1 MSIHLDTSAF
11 KIVKNDGISFVS
23 AVMILVGV
31 FLEIAL
37 ISTWSG
43 REQQLLTYSALGLIL
58 LICLPFLVIISRIQ
72 LTRRILVNG
81 KAVNA
86 FVVEIEMF
94 NVPRIHYVAYTMK
107 YEIGGTVHKTIIR
120 DGPPFSMPPLE
131 VGDEI
136 RPLVDQNKIRRAL
149 VPSRFMSKS

>member
-43 REQQLLTYSALGLIL
+43 RE
-58 LICLPFLVIISRIQ
+58 
-72 LTRRILVNG
+72 
-81 KAVNA
+81 
-86 FVVEIEMF
+86 
-94 NVPRIHYVAYTMK
+94 
-107 YEIGGTVHKTIIR
+107 
-120 DGPPFSMPPLE
+120 
-131 VGDEI
+131 
-136 RPLVDQNKIRRAL
+136 
-149 VPSRFMSKS
+149 